1 VRPFDPLGAFECL
14 ITHDVEF
21 VLIGGIAARLWGSP
35 TVTGDLDICHSKTPQ
50 NIVQLV
56 GALQTMGA
64 RMRGA
69 EGVDFPLTPEFLSS
83 SDNFTF
89 TTTYGAL
96 DCLAHPAGVE
106 GFGELAKHAKPMDL
120 GSIEILVASLQDIMV
135 MKKASG
141 RRKDLI
147 ELEVLGALQE
157 ELETESK

>member
-14 ITHDVEF
+14 IAHQVDF

-35 TVTGDLDICHSKTPQ
+35 TVTGDLDICHSKAPQ
-50 NIVQLV
+50 NIGKLV
-56 GALQTMGA
+56 EALHVMEA

-69 EGVDFPLTPEFLSS
+69 EGVDFPMTASFLLS

-89 TTTYGAL
+89 TTIYGAL
-96 DCLAHPAGVE
+96 DCLAHPAGVD
-106 GFGELAKHAKPMDL
+106 GFGELAQHAEPMDL
-120 GSIEILVASLQDIMV
+120 GSIQILVASLQDIMV

-157 ELETESK
+157 ELGT